1 IAVHAAARDHID
13 CRVGAEAQVQALE
26 TASPAGVRG
35 GGRGRDSLLVAGEI
49 RYPSSTT
56 VRSDFGRAGR
66 ISPGPMDA
74 KPEADPGSQGA
85 DDSIRALRPE
95 RRRDGSQRADPLR
108 RARASGSRRWPA
120 ARRKV
125 RMAEGLPKPAQRPEM
140 QRQQTER
147 EPAHADFLTN
157 EYTKAPGRR

>member
-1 IAVHAAARDHID
+1 MIGLLCMLPLAITSTAGWVRRLKFKRWKQLHRLVYVAAAA
-13 CRVGAEAQVQALE
+13 GAIHYWWLVKSDIRLPLLYAAIL
-26 TASPAGVRG
+26 G
-35 GGRGRDSLLVAGEI
+35 SL
-49 RYPSSTT
+49 
-56 VRSDFGRAGR
+56 
-66 ISPGPMDA
+66 
-74 KPEADPGSQGA
+74 GA

-157 EYTKAPGRR
+157 EYTKAPGRRNSFGNNSDIRRF